1 MTGRVFSIEEFATF
15 DGPGIRMTVFLKGC
29 PLRCTWC
36 HNPES
41 QRAEVE
47 YARSP
52 NGCLDCGACLDA
64 GERDAKGKLRL
75 SAASVEACPRRL
87 VRRCGEDY
95 TVDALCARILANA
108 EILRAT
114 GGGVTFSGGEPFA
127 QSTFLLECLTA
138 LQGKVHTAVQTCG
151 YIDSATFER
160 ALGLCDYVLY
170 DLKLFDPVQHRCYC
184 GADNTRILENYRA
197 LAASGKGFVTRIPLI
212 PSVTDTAEN
221 LSAIAAFVKAQG
233 VDYVELLPYNR
244 MAGSK
249 YVGLL
254 RPFEPGFDEDR
265 PVELHLEIFEKYGIR
280 AKKM

>member
-1 MTGRVFSIEEFATF
+1 MKGRIFSIEEFATF
-15 DGPGIRMTVFLKGC
+15 DGPGIRMTVFFKGC

-47 YARSP
+47 YVRSP
-52 NGCLDCGACLDA
+52 NGCLDCGACLRA
-64 GERDAKGKLRL
+64 GERDARGDLRL
-75 SAASVEACPRRL
+75 SPASAEVCPRRL

-95 TVDALCARILANA
+95 TVEALCERILANV
-108 EILRAT
+108 EILQAT

-127 QSTFLLECLTA
+127 QSAFLLECLKA
-138 LQGKVHTAVQTCG
+138 LKGKVHTAIQTCG
-151 YIDSATFER
+151 YTDGATFQR
-160 ALGLCDYVLY
+160 ALELCDYVLY
-170 DLKLFDPVQHRCYC
+170 DLKLFDSAQHLRYC
-184 GADNTRILENYRA
+184 GTDNARVLENYRV
-197 LAASGKGFVTRIPLI
+197 LAASGKDFVTRIPLI
-212 PSVTDTAEN
+212 PGVTDTVEN
-221 LSAIAAFVKAQG
+221 LTALAAFIREQG

-254 RPFEPGFDEDR
+254 RPFAPGFDEDR